1 MQILDE
7 LFMRYPVINPIRDNI
22 ENATKML
29 ISVYKNG
36 GKLLVCG
43 NGGSAADSEH
53 IVGELMKSF
62 KIKRPVNRELYDA
75 LGELSDEGAHIRD
88 YLEGAL
94 PAISLTSH
102 VSLSTA
108 FANDKEPTLV
118 FAQQLLGLG
127 KEGDALIAISTS
139 GNSENCVYAAT
150 LAKAMGVRVIA
161 FTGSS
166 ESRLSALA
174 DISVKVPET
183 ETFKVQELHL
193 PIYHAIAAALEQE
206 FF

>member
-7 LFMRYPVINPIRDNI
+7 LFVRYPAINPIRDDI

-29 ISVYKNG
+29 ISLYKSG
-36 GKLLVCG
+36 GKLLACG

-62 KIKRPVNRELYDA
+62 KIKRPIDKTLYDA
-75 LGELSDEGAHIRD
+75 LGEFSEEGAHMRD
-88 YLEGAL
+88 CLEGAL

-108 FANDKEPTLV
+108 FANDKEPSLV

-127 KEGDALIAISTS
+127 KKNDTLIVISTS
-139 GNSENCVYAAT
+139 GNSKNCIYAAT
-150 LAKAMGVRVIA
+150 LAKAMGISVIA
-161 FTGSS
+161 FTGAP
-166 ESRLSALA
+166 ESRLSAIA
-174 DISVKVPET
+174 DVSIRVPET

-193 PIYHAIAAALEQE
+193 PIYHAIAAALERE

>member
-62 KIKRPVNRELYDA
+62 KIKRPVNRKLYDA

-94 PAISLTSH
+94 PAISLTSQDRKSTRLNSSH
-102 VSLSTA
+102 VT
-108 FANDKEPTLV
+108 
-118 FAQQLLGLG
+118 
-127 KEGDALIAISTS
+127 
-139 GNSENCVYAAT
+139 
-150 LAKAMGVRVIA
+150 
-161 FTGSS
+161 
-166 ESRLSALA
+166 
-174 DISVKVPET
+174 
-183 ETFKVQELHL
+183 
-193 PIYHAIAAALEQE
+193 
-206 FF
+206 